1 MLMVRADLFCLPSEI
16 TIDMTL
22 KEIVS
27 SNLSNLIDFVYAG
40 SDKVDDSIA
49 DLNNDDDDEWL
60 LNK

>member
-1 MLMVRADLFCLPSEI
+1 MVRADLFCLPSEI